1 MRTILFLTGG
11 LGQGKREFGR
21 KLWAECFFD
30 CCEADR
36 WSGTE
41 KTRTMAGKRG
51 SGECCSRS
59 READGSLVSWEE
71 FQQAD
76 MVWNLQD
83 MVRRVLLSETGQDV
97 FGEEKKGLERQTLN
111 DRARWLAEEIPAR
124 ILKEG
129 RQRIIIIDE
138 IGCGVVP
145 VDAFQ
150 REYRELAGRIACRIA
165 ADATAV
171 WQVTAGIGRCIKG
184 EPFAGWHGCKCG
196 SQDGEEPGKQPDGLP
211 AGQLGNCFGGQL
223 SYERERLLTK
233 PQTEKKE
240 ERYMAEAAGNS
251 EKEIRAKESRT
262 KEDGLRQGHAKENH
276 AGGSGVNETAV
287 PEEFLQ
293 TIEAETRQAAE
304 EFLNQ
309 AKMKPGQLLVVGCSS
324 SEIESLRIG
333 TYSSRAVGE
342 RVYHA
347 LAEVC
352 REHGLYLAAQCCEH
366 LNRAL
371 ILEEEAALRYGY
383 EPVNVVPQLKAGGSF
398 ATAAYQAMN
407 HPVAVE
413 EVRADGGI
421 DIGDTLIGMHL
432 KQVAVPVRISVKRIG
447 GANVVCARVR
457 PKFIGGI
464 RAGYDSELL

>member
-11 LGQGKREFGR
+11 LGQGKRAFGR
-21 KLWAECFFD
+21 KLWAEWFSGESREMKSEANRE
-30 CCEADR
+30 EADGR
-36 WSGTE
+36 EG
-41 KTRTMAGKRG
+41 G
-51 SGECCSRS
+51 CNC
-59 READGSLVSWEE
+59 READGSLASWEE

-76 MVWNLQD
+76 LVWNLQN
-83 MVRRVLLSETGQDV
+83 MVRRVLLSEIGQDV
-97 FGEEKKGLERQTLN
+97 FGEEKRRAADGQPDEAVGRMINGQTFNSRRFSSQMIN
-111 DRARWLAEEIPAR
+111 DRAQWLAEEIPAR

-129 RQRIIIIDE
+129 RQRIIITDE

-145 VDAFQ
+145 ADAFQ

-165 ADATAV
+165 AEASTV

-184 EPFAGWHGCKCG
+184 EPFAGWPGCKCG

-223 SYERERLLTK
+223 SCEGDRLFTK
-233 PQTEKKE
+233 PQIEKKE
-240 ERYMAEAAGNS
+240 EKYMAEAAGNF
-251 EKEIRAKESRT
+251 EKEIS
-262 KEDGLRQGHAKENH
+262 AKENH

-287 PEEFLQ
+287 P
-293 TIEAETRQAAE
+293 E

-413 EVRADGGI
+413 AVRADGGI

-464 RAGYDSELL
+464 RAEYDSELL

>member
-1 MRTILFLTGG
+1 MRTMLFLTGG

-21 KLWAECFFD
+21 KLWMECF
-30 CCEADR
+30 
-36 WSGTE
+36 
-41 KTRTMAGKRG
+41 
-51 SGECCSRS
+51 SGESREMKSEANREAEDGREGCSDC
-59 READGSLVSWEE
+59 READGSLASWAE

-76 MVWNLQD
+76 MVWNLQN

-97 FGEEKKGLERQTLN
+97 FGEAKRALVEGLSDKAADQVLDSQTSKKQEPNSQEIN
-111 DRARWLAEEIPAR
+111 SRAKWLAKEIPAR

-129 RQRIIIIDE
+129 CQRIIITDE

-165 ADATAV
+165 AEASAV

-184 EPFAGWHGCKCG
+184 EIFA
-196 SQDGEEPGKQPDGLP
+196 ER
-211 AGQLGNCFGGQL
+211 LGNCFAGQL
-223 SYERERLLTK
+223 NYEGDRLFDEL
-233 PQTEKKE
+233 QTEKKE
-240 ERYMAEAAGNS
+240 ERYMAEAAGNI
-251 EKEIRAKESRT
+251 EKEIRVKEDSA
-262 KEDGLRQGHAKENH
+262 KEDGLREGHAKENH

-293 TIEAETRQAAE
+293 TIETETRQAAE

-413 EVRADGGI
+413 KVRADGGI

-432 KQVAVPVRISVKRIG
+432 KPVAVPVRISVKRIG

>member
-1 MRTILFLTGG
+1 MGARTILFLTGG
-11 LGQGKREFGR
+11 LGQGKRAFGR
-21 KLWAECFFD
+21 KLWAKWF
-30 CCEADR
+30 
-36 WSGTE
+36 
-41 KTRTMAGKRG
+41 
-51 SGECCSRS
+51 SGEGCEMRGEANREAEDGREGCSDC
-59 READGSLVSWEE
+59 READGSLASWAE

-97 FGEEKKGLERQTLN
+97 FGEAKRALVEGLSDKAADQVLDSQTSKKQEPNSQEIN
-111 DRARWLAEEIPAR
+111 SRAKWLAKEIPAR

-129 RQRIIIIDE
+129 CQRIIITDE

-165 ADATAV
+165 AEASAV

-184 EPFAGWHGCKCG
+184 EIFA
-196 SQDGEEPGKQPDGLP
+196 ER
-211 AGQLGNCFGGQL
+211 LGNCFAGQL
-223 SYERERLLTK
+223 NYEGDRRFDEL
-233 PQTEKKE
+233 QTEKKE
-240 ERYMAEAAGNS
+240 ERYMAEAAGNI
-251 EKEIRAKESRT
+251 EKEIRVKEDSA
-262 KEDGLRQGHAKENH
+262 KEDGLREGHAKENH

-293 TIEAETRQAAE
+293 TIETETRQAAE

-432 KQVAVPVRISVKRIG
+432 KPVAVPVRISVKRIG

>member
-1 MRTILFLTGG
+1 MRTMLFLTGG
-11 LGQGKREFGR
+11 LGQGKRAFGR
-21 KLWAECFFD
+21 KLWMECFSGESREMKGEANRE
-30 CCEADR
+30 EADGR
-36 WSGTE
+36 E
-41 KTRTMAGKRG
+41 RG
-51 SGECCSRS
+51 CNC

-97 FGEEKKGLERQTLN
+97 FGEEQKGLERQTLN

-129 RQRIIIIDE
+129 RQRIIISDE

-165 ADATAV
+165 AEASAV

-184 EPFAGWHGCKCG
+184 EPFAGWPGCKCG

-211 AGQLGNCFGGQL
+211 VGQLGNCFAGQL
-223 SYERERLLTK
+223 SCEGDRLFTK

-251 EKEIRAKESRT
+251 EKEIS
-262 KEDGLRQGHAKENH
+262 AKENH

-293 TIEAETRQAAE
+293 IIETETRQAAE

-342 RVYHA
+342 RVYHT

-432 KQVAVPVRISVKRIG
+432 KPVAVPVRISVKRIG

>member
-1 MRTILFLTGG
+1 MRTMLFLTGG
-11 LGQGKREFGR
+11 LGQGKRAFGR
-21 KLWAECFFD
+21 KLWMECFSGESREMKGEANRE
-30 CCEADR
+30 EADGR
-36 WSGTE
+36 E
-41 KTRTMAGKRG
+41 RG
-51 SGECCSRS
+51 CNC
-59 READGSLVSWEE
+59 READGSLVSWAE

-111 DRARWLAEEIPAR
+111 DRAQWLAEEIPAR

-129 RQRIIIIDE
+129 RQRIIISDE

-165 ADATAV
+165 AEASAV

-184 EPFAGWHGCKCG
+184 EPFAGWPGCKCG

-223 SYERERLLTK
+223 SCEGDRLFTK
-233 PQTEKKE
+233 PQIEKKE
-240 ERYMAEAAGNS
+240 EKYMAEAAGNF
-251 EKEIRAKESRT
+251 EKEIS
-262 KEDGLRQGHAKENH
+262 AKENH

-293 TIEAETRQAAE
+293 TIEMETRQMAE

>member
-97 FGEEKKGLERQTLN
+97 FGEEQKGLERQTLN

-129 RQRIIIIDE
+129 RQRIIITDE

-184 EPFAGWHGCKCG
+184 DIFVWQLENCF
-196 SQDGEEPGKQPDGLP
+196 
-211 AGQLGNCFGGQL
+211 AGQLN
-223 SYERERLLTK
+223 YEGDRLFDEL
-233 PQTEKKE
+233 QTEKKE
-240 ERYMAEAAGNS
+240 ERYMAEAAGNI
-251 EKEIRAKESRT
+251 EKEIRVKEGSA
-262 KEDGLRQGHAKENH
+262 KEDGLREGHAKENH

-293 TIEAETRQAAE
+293 TIETETRQAAE

-432 KQVAVPVRISVKRIG
+432 KPVAVPVRISVKRIG